1 MKTIF
6 YLIET
11 APYGSERAYGALN
24 AAIVSM
30 KIGVT
35 VGLYGDGV
43 YLALAGQDS
52 RALCMPNLSD
62 LIYAYPELRVIA
74 HEPSLLERGLLIEK
88 LIESIELADEVDF
101 LAAMESANSV
111 IIL

>member
-1 MKTIF
+1 MKTLF

-11 APYGSERAYGALN
+11 APYGSEKAYGALN

-30 KIGVT
+30 RMGVT
-35 VGLYGDGV
+35 VGLYRDGV

-52 RALCMPNLSD
+52 RALCVPNLSD
-62 LIYAYPELRVIA
+62 LIYAYPELKVMA
-74 HEPSLLERGLLIEK
+74 HEPSLLERGLLAER
-88 LIESIELADEVDF
+88 LIESIELADEADF
-101 LAAMESANSV
+101 LAAMESSNSV

>member
-11 APYGSERAYGALN
+11 APYGSEKAYGALN

-43 YLALAGQDS
+43 YLALADQDS
-52 RALCMPNLSD
+52 RTLCMPNLSD
-62 LIYAYPELRVIA
+62 LIYAYPELKVVA
-74 HEPSLLERGLLIEK
+74 HEPSLLERGLLVEK
-88 LIESIELADEVDF
+88 LIENIELADEVDF
-101 LAAMESANSV
+101 LSAMESASSV

>member
-6 YLIET
+6 YLLEI
-11 APYGSERAYGALN
+11 APYGSEKAYGTLN

-30 KIGVT
+30 KLGVT

-52 RALCMPNLSD
+52 RALCVPNLSD
-62 LIYAYPELRVIA
+62 LVYAYPELKVMA
-74 HEPSLLERGLLIEK
+74 HEPSMFERGLLSET
-88 LIESIELADEVDF
+88 LIENIELVDEADF
-101 LAAMESANSV
+101 LAAMESSSSV
-111 IIL
+111 MIL

>member
-1 MKTIF
+1 MDAIF

-11 APYGSERAYGALN
+11 APYGSEKAYGALN

-30 KIGVT
+30 KMGVT

-43 YLALAGQDS
+43 YLALADQDS
-52 RALCMPNLSD
+52 RGLCTPNLSD

-101 LAAMESANSV
+101 LAAMEASDFV

>member
-6 YLIET
+6 YLLET
-11 APYGSERAYGALN
+11 APYGSEKAYGTIN
-24 AAIVSM
+24 AAIVSLKM
-30 KIGVT
+30 GVT

-62 LIYAYPELRVIA
+62 LIYAYPELKVVA
-74 HEPSLLERGLLIEK
+74 HEPSLLDRGLLAER
-88 LIESIELADEVDF
+88 LIESIELADEAEF
-101 LAAMESANSV
+101 LAAMESSDSV

>member
-6 YLIET
+6 YLLEI
-11 APYGSERAYGALN
+11 APYGSEKAYGALN

-30 KIGVT
+30 KTGVT

-43 YLALAGQDS
+43 YLSLARQDS
-52 RALCMPNLSD
+52 RALRVPNLSD
-62 LIYAYPELRVIA
+62 LIYAYPELKVIA
-74 HEPSLLERGLLIEK
+74 HEPSLLERGLLVEK
-88 LIESIELADEVDF
+88 LIENIELADEADF
-101 LAAMESANSV
+101 LAAMESSNSV

>member
-6 YLIET
+6 YLLET
-11 APYGSERAYGALN
+11 APYGSEKAYGALN
-24 AAIVSM
+24 AAIVSLKM
-30 KIGVT
+30 GVT

-62 LIYAYPELRVIA
+62 LIYAYPELKVVA
-74 HEPSLLERGLLIEK
+74 HEPSLLERGLLAER
-88 LIESIELADEVDF
+88 LIESIELADEADF
-101 LAAMESANSV
+101 LAAMESSDSV
-111 IIL
+111 VIL